1 MKRKTDDEILNEGIL
16 DAELAA
22 EEEEIKSRK
31 FKYGTLA
38 TIFTIFFI
46 VAVVL
51 INVLLG
57 YMTKRF
63 VWEFDMTK
71 EHLFEISEETKEV
84 IDDMNRDVIIT
95 VLSEETSF
103 RDSTELLSNIYEI
116 LQRYEALGSG

>member
-1 MKRKTDDEILNEGIL
+1 MKRRKEDELLNEGLI

-38 TIFTIFFI
+38 TVFTIIFI
-46 VAVVL
+46 VAVILV
-51 INVLLG
+51 NVLLG

-71 EHLFEISEETKEV
+71 EGLFEISEDTKEV
-84 IDDMNRDVIIT
+84 IDDLQRDVLIT
-95 VLSEETSF
+95 VLAEETDY
-103 RDSTELLSNIYEI
+103 RDSTEMLSNLYEI
-116 LQRYEALGSG
+116 MQRY